1 MLDHPW
7 KSWSKNEK
15 HHLKTTLQSNVKV
28 DLALSVLLVM
38 IFTTQEVITFEFPQQ
53 ILLTLQFK
61 IET

>member
-28 DLALSVLLVM
+28 DLALSVLLGNCHD
-38 IFTTQEVITFEFPQQ
+38 IYNTRGDHI
-53 ILLTLQFK
+53 
-61 IET
+61 